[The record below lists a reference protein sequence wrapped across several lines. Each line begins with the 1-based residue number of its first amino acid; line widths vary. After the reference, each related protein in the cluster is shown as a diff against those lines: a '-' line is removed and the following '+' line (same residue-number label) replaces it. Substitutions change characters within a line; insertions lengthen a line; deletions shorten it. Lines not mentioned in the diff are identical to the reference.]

1 MPGSILD
8 QFRSRGKI
16 ATAIREAR
24 TESLATEEVLPS
36 GAMTFQ
42 LRPYQS
48 QGVRF
53 LREKKRA
60 ILGDAPGLGKTFQAI
75 EAAELP
81 ACITAPLSLIDQWV
95 DFINDQYPHHS
106 VHVAAYGDIIKRDA
120 VFKAFEADPNPNK
133 WIVVN
138 HDAFRTY
145 YIPEV
150 KTLIADEFH
159 HFRNRE
165 AKRSVG
171 VRQMAKRTPNVYGLT
186 ATPVFK
192 DVGDLYHLLHILDPK
207 KWGSYWNFIQ
217 TYAVVDAS
225 GWGTRIVR
233 SRSPKR
239 LEEDTADHML
249 SRTYSDVHMF
259 LPERIDKHITMKMQG
274 DDLARYNKL
283 RDYYRLEL
291 EEANEK
297 GETHQLYF
305 NAGAVLHA
313 LRKLTVTREKI
324 EAIKQIVDDT
334 PGDAPILVFTWYRDT
349 AQAIATALDGAL
361 ITGAIKPSERRD
373 LAHGMEGQRVRVATE
388 ESLSEGV
395 DMSDCRTVIFVE
407 QSYVPGQQYQALSR
421 VVRHRTT
428 PGSPD
433 DPVVIYWTR
442 YTNTV
447 DQVVYTT
454 ARDRASGNAM
464 SVLKEA
470 IGIL

>member
-1 MPGSILD
+1 MPPSILD
-8 QFRSRGKI
+8 QFRSQGKI
-16 ATAIREAR
+16 ASAIREAR
-24 TESLATEEVLPS
+24 NDAVLEEEVLPS
-36 GAMTFQ
+36 GALNYT

-48 QGVRF
+48 MGVRF

-75 EAAELP
+75 EAATLP
-81 ACITAPLSLIDQWV
+81 ACITAPLSLVDQWK
-95 DFINDQYPHHS
+95 DFIEEQYPHHS

-120 VFKAFEADPNPNK
+120 AFKAFEADPNQLK
-133 WIVVN
+133 WLIVN

-150 KTLIADEFH
+150 QTLIADEFH

-171 VRQMAKRTPNVYGLT
+171 LRKMAERTPNVFGLT
-186 ATPVFK
+186 ATPIFK
-192 DVGDLYHLLHILDPK
+192 DVGDLYHLLHIIDPQRWK
-207 KWGSYWNFIQ
+207 SYWNFIQ

-225 GWGTRIVR
+225 NWGTRIVR
-233 SRSPKR
+233 ARSPKR
-239 LEEDTADHML
+239 LEEDTADYMIA
-249 SRTYSDVHMF
+249 RTYGDVHMY
-259 LPERIDKHITMKMQG
+259 LPERIDKHITMKLKDG
-274 DDLARYNKL
+274 DLERYNKL

-291 EEANEK
+291 EEAQED
-297 GETHQLYF
+297 GSTSQLFF

-313 LRKLTVTREKI
+313 LRKLTVTKEKI
-324 EAIKQIVDDT
+324 EAVKQIVDDT
-334 PGDAPILVFTWYRDT
+334 PGDAPILVFCWYRDT
-349 AQAIATALDGAL
+349 AEVLSKALDGAK
-361 ITGAIKPSERRD
+361 ITGAISAPERRD
-373 LAHGMEGQRVRVATE
+373 LAYGMTGQRVRIATM

-421 VVRHRTT
+421 VVRHRT
-428 PGSPD
+428 SPAD
-433 DPVVIYWTR
+433 ANDPVILYWVR
-442 YTNTV
+442 YTNSV

-454 ARDRASGNAM
+454 AKDRASGNAM

-470 IGIL
+470 IGL